1 MSSVSRSLRKMT
13 LKISYLNEELVD
25 TAAAVDKGKWEM
37 NLSVLEI
44 FAQMGVSVPTTSQV
58 NRDTARGES
67 AESTSDDRIEVK
79 DDSRNMGAAFKN
91 LQKKIARQT
100 HPDRYVQS
108 ADDVK
113 QEMEDIFKEAMQ
125 AAQDGDAGRL
135 VEIAVR
141 LNIEFDED
149 DEMLLEA
156 VKKSADNIE
165 SKINA
170 LQKTPQYAWSINSK
184 NLDMRAAMLDA
195 VLKSMGHNV
204 GQNVIIHVLEWVAG
218 GCQGGTKY
226 VDPDKTV
233 RTPPIPKRRPGERP
247 AKLPKR

>member
-1 MSSVSRSLRKMT
+1 MT
-13 LKISYLNEELVD
+13 LKMSYLNEELID
-25 TAAAVDKGKWEM
+25 SEAAVDKGKWEM

-44 FAQMGVSVPTTSQV
+44 FAQMGIAIPATSQPNQNPV
-58 NRDTARGES
+58 LNENPETA
-67 AESTSDDRIEVK
+67 SDDRVEFK
-79 DDSRNMGAAFKN
+79 DDSPDIGPAFKN

-108 ADDVK
+108 PDDVK

-125 AAQDGDAGRL
+125 AANDGDTGKL

-149 DEMLLEA
+149 DEHILDA
-156 VKKSADNIE
+156 VKKSAAAVE
-165 SKINA
+165 VKINA
-170 LQKTPQYAWSINSK
+170 LQRTPQYAWSINAK
-184 NLDMRAAMLDA
+184 NLDVRGAMLDA

-204 GQNVIIHVLEWVAG
+204 GQNVIMHVLEWVAG

-226 VDPDKTV
+226 VDPDKTM